1 MSPEAGESVPT
12 MKSLCAWCGRPLR
25 DVPSASDDGW
35 ITHGI
40 CAGCRDQVLA
50 EMGVPLSDFLDAL
63 PQPVIV
69 VDGNAVVIA
78 TNASARE
85 MAENDGANPKPLLG
99 DVFECVNAK
108 QPEGCGRTV
117 HCSGCTIRRTV
128 EHTFE
133 TGEAQLRVPATLTVG
148 SEEEPEEVGLWI
160 TTEKVGG
167 RVLLRVDGKSHREN
181 GSE

>member
-1 MSPEAGESVPT
+1 
-12 MKSLCAWCGRPLR
+12 MKSVCAWCGRPLR
-25 DVPSASDDGW
+25 DVPSASGDRW

-40 CAGCRDQVLA
+40 CADCRDQVLA
-50 EMGVPLSDFLDAL
+50 EMGVPLHDFLDAL

-69 VDGNAVVIA
+69 VDGDAVVVA
-78 TNASARE
+78 TNAPARE
-85 MAENDGANPKPLLG
+85 MAGNGAPDKKPLLG

-108 QPEGCGRTV
+108 RPEGCGRTV

-133 TGEAQLRVPATLTVG
+133 TGEARLRVPATLTAG
-148 SEEEPEEVGLWI
+148 PDGEEPEEVGLWI

-167 RVLLRVDGKSHREN
+167 RVLLRVDARSRHKN
-181 GSE
+181 GES

>member
-1 MSPEAGESVPT
+1 
-12 MKSLCAWCGRPLR
+12 MKSVCAWCGRPLR
-25 DVPSASDDGW
+25 DVPSRSGDQW

-40 CAGCRDQVLA
+40 CTDCRDQVLA
-50 EMGVPLSDFLDAL
+50 GMGVPLSEFLDAL
-63 PQPVIV
+63 PQPVLV
-69 VDGNAVVIA
+69 VDGDAVVLA
-78 TNASARE
+78 TNESARRMGNE
-85 MAENDGANPKPLLG
+85 GDGNPKPDADGDPKPRLG

-117 HCSGCTIRRTV
+117 HCSGCTIRHTV

-133 TGEAQLRVPATLTVG
+133 TGEAKLRVPATLTAG

-167 RVLLRVDGKSHREN
+167 HVLLRVDGKRHRGN
-181 GSE
+181 GAE